1 MYAILGRAATHE
13 DSANAS
19 WLVITDDDTLL
30 RYDIFGAVVNR
41 ATIRVLIFVG
51 LKFSWN
57 SLSMK
62 NYQILYALH

>member
-30 RYDIFGAVVNR
+30 RYDIFGAVVNYHKG
-41 ATIRVLIFVG
+41 INFCGVKIF
-51 LKFSWN
+51 
-57 SLSMK
+57 
-62 NYQILYALH
+62 I

>member
-30 RYDIFGAVVNR
+30 RYDIFGAVV
-41 ATIRVLIFVG
+41 TLRVLIFVG
-51 LKFSWN
+51 FKFSWN
-57 SLSMK
+57 F
-62 NYQILYALH
+62 YP

>member
-30 RYDIFGAVVNR
+30 RYDIFGAVVHKGINFCG
-41 ATIRVLIFVG
+41 VKIFMELFIHEKLLNFICIA
-51 LKFSWN
+51 LK
-57 SLSMK
+57 
-62 NYQILYALH
+62 